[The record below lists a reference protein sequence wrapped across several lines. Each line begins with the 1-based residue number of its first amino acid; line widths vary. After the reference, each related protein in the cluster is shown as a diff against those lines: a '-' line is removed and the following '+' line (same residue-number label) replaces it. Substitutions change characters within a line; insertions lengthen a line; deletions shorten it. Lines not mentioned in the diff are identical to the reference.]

1 MWGTKIG
8 LCGILYN
15 SLLSAFT
22 LVLTNEQAAQRMS
35 EKRQQI
41 LEALG
46 DVPRTIAKV
55 ESYLNIFPSDETL
68 NDLIIELYCVIL
80 GAIEGMM
87 QWLVDRPG
95 CEYSVQ
101 YVIFV

>member
-1 MWGTKIG
+1 MG
-8 LCGILYN
+8 L
-15 SLLSAFT
+15 T
-22 LVLTNEQAAQRMS
+22 DEQAAGRMS

-46 DVPRTIAKV
+46 DVPRTITKV
-55 ESYLNIFPSDETL
+55 EKDLENFHSDETL

-95 CEYSVQ
+95 CKYVFQWVISV
-101 YVIFV
+101 